1 MSKEKNIPG
10 NVQEDQRDRKMSK
23 GELVSYGLGGVAST
37 MPSQFKTAYAMNFM
51 SDVAGLH
58 VGAVGILNT
67 LLIIWDAINDPII
80 GGIADRTNTKRWGKY
95 RPHMIMGILLWAVIM
110 VMLFTVPDLPETGM
124 WIYYIVA
131 LLLYSV
137 FYTQFTVPWQALN
150 SAMTRDPQER
160 NLMLTCRQYGGFIAG
175 AVVGVI
181 TIPIV
186 QKSADPR
193 TGWLISVGIVCVTMI
208 ITGLCAA
215 NGAKR
220 VDYYNSLP
228 TPEKIHFKS
237 QIGRVIHN
245 RAVICAALLLGA
257 VTLVN
262 TMSSALSL
270 YYLRCVVE
278 NMGLKAVFSLVSLG
292 ISLVVIPMMPAM
304 LRKFGKIKTVFIG
317 MFVILLQSI
326 WLLVRREYATDLEVI
341 GMGFVGSLGFVFAN
355 VAVLAMIPDCTDY
368 TEWKFGTAQAGFIN
382 ATITFMKKFC
392 SSFSTMIV
400 GVALAS
406 VGYSASETSQ
416 EVIDMIVN
424 LKIAYPIV
432 LMIVTVILV
441 KLYPITPAFAK
452 TMRAELK
459 QRREA
464 AKKNS

>member
-137 FYTQFTVPWQALN
+137 FYTQFTVPWQALD

-160 NLMLTCRQYGGFIAG
+160 NLMLPCRQYGGFIAG

-186 QKSADPR
+186 QRSAGSQDWMAHQR
-193 TGWLISVGIVCVTMI
+193 GDR
-208 ITGLCAA
+208 LCHHDHHRPLC
-215 NGAKR
+215 GQR
-220 VDYYNSLP
+220 S
-228 TPEKIHFKS
+228 
-237 QIGRVIHN
+237 
-245 RAVICAALLLGA
+245 
-257 VTLVN
+257 
-262 TMSSALSL
+262 
-270 YYLRCVVE
+270 
-278 NMGLKAVFSLVSLG
+278 
-292 ISLVVIPMMPAM
+292 
-304 LRKFGKIKTVFIG
+304 
-317 MFVILLQSI
+317 
-326 WLLVRREYATDLEVI
+326 
-341 GMGFVGSLGFVFAN
+341 
-355 VAVLAMIPDCTDY
+355 
-368 TEWKFGTAQAGFIN
+368 QAG
-382 ATITFMKKFC
+382 
-392 SSFSTMIV
+392 
-400 GVALAS
+400 GL
-406 VGYSASETSQ
+406 
-416 EVIDMIVN
+416 
-424 LKIAYPIV
+424 L
-432 LMIVTVILV
+432 
-441 KLYPITPAFAK
+441 
-452 TMRAELK
+452 
-459 QRREA
+459 
-464 AKKNS
+464 